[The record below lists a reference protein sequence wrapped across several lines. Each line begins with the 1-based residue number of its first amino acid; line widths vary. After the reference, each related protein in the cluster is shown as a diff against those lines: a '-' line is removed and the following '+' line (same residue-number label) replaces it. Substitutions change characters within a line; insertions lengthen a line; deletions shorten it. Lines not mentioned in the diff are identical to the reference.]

1 MTADVGELQVIALGD
16 LQALAFIVAG
26 ALAGGF
32 VNGLTGFGTALAGL
46 PFWLQAVEPVL
57 AAQLASGCSVAGH
70 MSTFPAI
77 WRTVDWRRLAPML
90 VAGLI
95 GVPLGTWALPLI
107 SLRHFKLGFG
117 VLLVAYCAFGLFAAR
132 WARLRS
138 GRPGVERSM
147 ETVVG
152 FAGGVLGGLAGLSGV
167 LPTVWA
173 SLKGWP
179 KSEQRAIFQGFNFT
193 LLSAMLVASVTQGL
207 VGLGSL
213 IALCIAAP
221 AAVLAARLGFRL
233 YKGLHALHFDR
244 IVLGLLL
251 ISGLALVW
259 LSR

>member
-1 MTADVGELQVIALGD
+1 
-16 LQALAFIVAG
+16 
-26 ALAGGF
+26 
-32 VNGLTGFGTALAGL
+32 
-46 PFWLQAVEPVL
+46 
-57 AAQLASGCSVAGH
+57 